1 MIYKARV
8 KDERQKVENIRN
20 KGPDGIK
27 VWYNF
32 IQGNN
37 KSNEVQI
44 HELVV
49 DGCKVS
55 DHGQMV
61 KAVVDFWEDIGGMNE
76 PLIDEEP
83 VTLQIGEYV
92 LKIEDE
98 ITSVEI
104 ETLLKKVKN
113 GKASGPDEILY
124 EFYKHSGEGIIQM

>member
-1 MIYKARV
+1 MIYEARV

-20 KGPDGIK
+20 KGADGIK
-27 VWYNF
+27 EWYNF

-37 KSNEVQI
+37 RSNEVF

-61 KAVVDFWEDIGGMNE
+61 MAVGDFWEDIGGMNE

-104 ETLLKKVKN
+104 ET
-113 GKASGPDEILY
+113 
-124 EFYKHSGEGIIQM
+124 F